1 MKAPIP
7 GIVGKHRHIL
17 QVLLIRVIRGD
28 IYLTVPHLVL
38 QIERRGVMSDV
49 GHNLHSINV
58 VRFDIRSLSIHQQ
71 KLSSHRL
78 MNAST
83 VP

>member
-17 QVLLIRVIRGD
+17 QVLLIRV
-28 IYLTVPHLVL
+28 TVPYLVL
-38 QIERRGVMSDV
+38 QIERRDVMIDV

-71 KLSSHRL
+71 KLSSNRP